1 MGLTVAQ
8 NTWNRP
14 VNVNVNGDDDDLYYN
29 WHVCVCVPMLDVGVV
44 MMSSD
49 IAYNT
54 HRQNLTIANHYAFCT
69 DI

>member
-29 WHVCVCVPMLDVGVV
+29 WHVCVYLCWMWEW
-44 MMSSD
+44 
-49 IAYNT
+49 
-54 HRQNLTIANHYAFCT
+54 
-69 DI
+69 